1 MFQYIAGALILGV
14 GAYLLDD
21 ASSSN
26 RKARRDYH
34 DACDEAEEWVEH
46 VAFHAQKKDS
56 LDKLF
61 KMKKA
66 KRKVADAIYAEL
78 KKVNSDFNTTNQNI
92 KGSKKALG
100 GLFDEKKATEDRIE
114 KRKFQDEINMI
125 QALRKEFFEMKDMIV
140 SYQKELKERLKLAN
154 QETRMIQEQINQVL
168 DR

>member
-1 MFQYIAGALILGV
+1 MLPYIAGALILGV

-21 ASSSN
+21 ASTSN
-26 RKARRDYH
+26 RRARRDYD

-92 KGSKKALG
+92 KASKKALS

-114 KRKFQDEINMI
+114 KRKFQNEINRI

-140 SYQKELKERLKLAN
+140 SHQKEIKERLKLAN